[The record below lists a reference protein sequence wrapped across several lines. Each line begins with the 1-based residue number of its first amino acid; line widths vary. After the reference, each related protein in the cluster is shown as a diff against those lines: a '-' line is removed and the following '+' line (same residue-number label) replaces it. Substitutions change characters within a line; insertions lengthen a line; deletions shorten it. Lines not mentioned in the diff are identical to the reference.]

1 MTDMKNRIRDIYS
14 LEELSSNPT
23 CIQRLHPFV
32 KILSALAVII
42 TTISYHRYDLSGLIP
57 MILYPAI
64 LLSLGEIP
72 FSLLIKRSAI
82 ALPFCIFAG
91 ISNLLFDKATA
102 VLFFNI
108 PISFGVLSFMTLI
121 FKAILCVTVVLILVA
136 TTPFYELTATL
147 RAFHVPEIFVTMFEI
162 TYRYIGTLVE
172 EASSQACAYHLRSP
186 NQNGIQMKHMGSFV
200 GGLLLR
206 SFDRAGRVYSA
217 MKCRGYALKTLAHQ
231 KRRVTY
237 KDILFLF
244 IILSSCML
252 FRIFHVQ
259 NLLNALLSGV
269 FS

>member
-1 MTDMKNRIRDIYS
+1 MKSKICEIYS

-23 CIQRLHPFV
+23 CIQKLHPFV
-32 KILSALAVII
+32 KFFSALVVII
-42 TTISYHRYDLSGLIP
+42 TTISFHRYDLTGLIP
-57 MILYPAI
+57 MILYPAF
-64 LLSLGEIP
+64 LMSLGEIP

-91 ISNLLFDKATA
+91 ISNLFFDKSIA
-102 VLFFNI
+102 FFFFSM
-108 PISFGVLSFMTLI
+108 PISFGALSFITLI
-121 FKAILCVTVVLILVA
+121 FKTILCVTVVLILVA

-172 EASSQACAYHLRSP
+172 EASSQSCAYHLRSP
-186 NQNGIQMKHMGSFV
+186 KQKGIQMQHMGSFV

-217 MKCRGYALKTLAHQ
+217 MKCRGYALKTLAYQ
-231 KRRVTY
+231 KRRITY
-237 KDILFLF
+237 NDILFLF
-244 IILSSCML
+244 IILSSCIL